1 MSDQQRLTITDGES
15 ATASADSTRK
25 AILAALDQL
34 GGLTV
39 QEDTLT
45 FEGDR
50 FILPASLRGDIQGAE
65 NYLRQ
70 YRESQEET
78 YEYSRTY
85 PYRPADGAAAFDRAM
100 KRLFGSTGVGQATYS
115 FFGKQPP
122 QFRTIDVGVGRTLQV
137 PWGNVTFSPLDAVF
151 TTGAMKDPERGLLF
165 VLSVEAPRKHRQRIE
180 GFFDA
185 VARELA
191 EASIYRGKAING
203 AEEPAFLDVTA
214 VDPSTVVYSAD
225 VMTQLN
231 ANLWALLDHTAV
243 MRDLKIPLKRAVLV
257 EGPYG
262 TGKTLAGALTAQRAV
277 QNGWTFVLCRPGV
290 DDLMTTLRTA
300 QLYSPA
306 VVWFEDIDIV
316 GSGGTTTFI
325 ARLLDALD
333 GVTAKGAEVVAG
345 FTTNHVDR
353 LQKGLLR
360 PGRIDTVIHIGEL
373 DTAGI
378 ERLIKVTVPE
388 RLLGK
393 VDYTKVATAF
403 TGYVPAFAKEAIDRA
418 MRYSIA
424 RNGGVPDQVTTDD
437 LVNAAKGLREQHRLM
452 EAAAEGANR
461 PTLDGVFRDVVEG
474 VVARTAITHSYMR
487 DGEFMSVKE
496 VDMATNGTQ
505 D

>member
-1 MSDQQRLTITDGES
+1 
-15 ATASADSTRK
+15 
-25 AILAALDQL
+25 
-34 GGLTV
+34 
-39 QEDTLT
+39 
-45 FEGDR
+45 
-50 FILPASLRGDIQGAE
+50 
-65 NYLRQ
+65 
-70 YRESQEET
+70 
-78 YEYSRTY
+78 
-85 PYRPADGAAAFDRAM
+85 
-100 KRLFGSTGVGQATYS
+100 
-115 FFGKQPP
+115 
-122 QFRTIDVGVGRTLQV
+122 
-137 PWGNVTFSPLDAVF
+137 
-151 TTGAMKDPERGLLF
+151 
-165 VLSVEAPRKHRQRIE
+165 
-180 GFFDA
+180 
-185 VARELA
+185 
-191 EASIYRGKAING
+191 
-203 AEEPAFLDVTA
+203 
-214 VDPSTVVYSAD
+214 
-225 VMTQLN
+225 
-231 ANLWALLDHTAV
+231 
-243 MRDLKIPLKRAVLV
+243 
-257 EGPYG
+257 
-262 TGKTLAGALTAQRAV
+262 
-277 QNGWTFVLCRPGV
+277 
-290 DDLMTTLRTA
+290 MTTLRTA
-300 QLYSPA
+300 QLCSPA

-373 DTAGI
+373 DAAGI
-378 ERLIKVTVPE
+378 ERLIKVTVPGH
-388 RLLGK
+388 LLGK
-393 VDYTKVATAF
+393 VDYSKVATAF